1 MEKQKLSIEI
11 QQFAPKKNMLL
22 RGKPLFDL
30 CAEHPYVTAAFFS
43 VCCLFI
49 GQKHHILKGTAQY
62 TAGEDGAFL
71 SLPKLCLVL
80 AAIFLTA
87 QLCVAVKERKKPQ
100 EDPVPSLLATAGV
113 TVSVF
118 ALGLFGLSAVSVYT
132 VAALIALCLWIR
144 RAALSLAKRII
155 SAAGVLGGG
164 AGIRYLLTTDYTPSE
179 KAVLISALV
188 CAVSLVILAAD
199 EGIKTKHVIA
209 IMFVMGFALRLGYV
223 LNVMVPDNQ
232 HDVFPIYFNAKYPR
246 HNTYIWHIYETG
258 KLPTENVYDVNQLSQ
273 LYHPPLHHYTAALW
287 MRFQNLL
294 GIDAFAAYENIQYLT
309 LFYSAAI
316 MVAADKLFLH
326 FKFSGGLRIA
336 LFALIAFHPSFY
348 ILAGSINN
356 DVLCILL
363 MAVAALYSVRWYE
376 NPSLYNTVALA
387 LSIGG
392 AMLAKLSGAVVAFGT
407 AYLMLAK
414 LLDLRTGIVNNFK
427 ALWHRFLVFGAICFP
442 LGLWWSVRC
451 NLLYGM
457 PFGYVPSMSQSPANE
472 QYLHGFS
479 YWERLSGKGSVTLQ
493 NLYPNIGGTDVLGGE
508 GRFFDY
514 GIAPYAFKSSFFGEY
529 FHKLNV
535 TPFQNKLAYA
545 ITFAALALVLFSL
558 VGMAVGFYVGYR
570 NDRSHNIRKNPFLV
584 QGQEQGFRF
593 VLIFHAAMVASY
605 VLFCFKYPFTCTM
618 DFRYIVPTLITGA
631 VSAGV
636 FLSGDHKWKRPLKY
650 VYIAI
655 TAVFCLASAAF
666 YVISYGAPA

>member
-1 MEKQKLSIEI
+1 MEKQDLSIEI
-11 QQFAPKKNMLL
+11 QQPAPKDNTFLY
-22 RGKPLFDL
+22 GKSLFDF
-30 CAEHPYVTAAFFS
+30 CGEHPYITAAFFS
-43 VCCLFI
+43 LCCLFI
-49 GQKHHILKGTAQY
+49 GQKHQYLKGKALY
-62 TAGEDGAFL
+62 EIGEDGAFL

-80 AAIFLTA
+80 AAFFLTV
-87 QLCVAVKERKKPQ
+87 QLCILVKERKSPQ
-100 EDPVPSLLATAGV
+100 SASTPSLFV
-113 TVSVF
+113 TLSVILSVF
-118 ALGLFGLSAVSVYT
+118 ALGLLGLSAVSVYT

-144 RAALSLAKRII
+144 RSELTLAKHII
-155 SAAGVLGGG
+155 STVALLGGG
-164 AGIRYLLTTDYTPSE
+164 AGIRYLLATDYTPSE

-188 CAVSLVILAAD
+188 CAISLVILAAD

-232 HDVFPIYFNAKYPR
+232 HDVFSIYFNARYPR

-258 KLPTENVYDVNQLSQ
+258 TLPTENVYDINQLSQ

-287 MRFQNLL
+287 MRFQNMI

-363 MAVAALYSVRWYE
+363 MAVAALYSVRWYDS
-376 NPSLYNTVALA
+376 PSLFNTVALA
-387 LSIGG
+387 FSIGG

-427 ALWHRFLVFGAICFP
+427 ALWHRFVVFGAVCFP

-451 NLLYGM
+451 NILYGM

-493 NLYPNIGGTDVLGGE
+493 NIYPNIGGTDVLGGE

-535 TPFQNKLAYA
+535 APLQNKLAYA
-545 ITFAALALVLFSL
+545 MTFAALALILFSL
-558 VGMAVGFYVGYR
+558 AGMAVGFYVGYR
-570 NDRSHNIRKNPFLV
+570 NDRNHNIRKNPFLV

-636 FLSGDHKWKRPLKY
+636 FLSGDYKWKKPLKY
-650 VYIAI
+650 AYIAI
-655 TAVFCLASAAF
+655 TAVFCLASATF
-666 YVISYGAPA
+666 YAISYGVPA